1 MESEAIKG
9 RPLALIFKFRGGI
22 TVLSVKHYAVYMQ
35 HKICL
40 LLKLS
45 RNEECM
51 RKKTDMMFIAIINLF
66 CTDYVQIKRTKA
78 RRERRKNKKGENT
91 LILKKKNQIS
101 DLGNSYHAR
110 SKGRVSQYNLPAHQQ
125 AKTESWK

>member
-1 MESEAIKG
+1 VESEAIKG
-9 RPLALIFKFRGGI
+9 RPLALIFKFSGGI

-78 RRERRKNKKGENT
+78 RRGRRKNKKGENT
-91 LILKKKNQIS
+91 LILKKKKSNFRLRQFIS
-101 DLGNSYHAR
+101 CTIQRTCLAVQFTCTSA
-110 SKGRVSQYNLPAHQQ
+110 S
-125 AKTESWK
+125 